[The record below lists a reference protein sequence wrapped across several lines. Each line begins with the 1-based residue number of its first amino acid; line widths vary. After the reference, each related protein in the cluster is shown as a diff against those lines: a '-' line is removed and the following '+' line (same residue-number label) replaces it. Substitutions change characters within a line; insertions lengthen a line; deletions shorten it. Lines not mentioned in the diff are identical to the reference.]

1 MRFALCIALAVLGLE
16 ACASHNSHRVD
27 IDLASEFDPLVDE
40 AYAQLMTQWPPD
52 EPGGGIATRVS
63 VEPVTV
69 RWAPR
74 IADPAAPAPPVEQAA
89 LAQRVEKRLR
99 ELTGG
104 APDPSQPPNYWIE
117 AELETDLHDPGS
129 ITFGLT
135 CSLESARDRR
145 VVLARGYSRLVQLPR
160 LFCHGCNERWSGL
173 GTRLAP
179 PSSEAGHDHDY
190 GGFWAGVFF
199 CPPSSSSGSTYT
211 KVR

>member
-1 MRFALCIALAVLGLE
+1 MRFALCIALAVCGLA

-27 IDLASEFDPLVDE
+27 IDLSSEFDPLVDE
-40 AYAQLMTQWPPD
+40 AYAQLMAQWPAD
-52 EPGGGIATRVS
+52 EPGGSIATHIS

-74 IADPAAPAPPVEQAA
+74 VADPTAPAGPVEQAA
-89 LAQRVEKRLR
+89 LAQRMEQRLR

-104 APDPSQPPNYWIE
+104 APDPSQAPNYWIE

-129 ITFGLT
+129 ITFGLS

-173 GTRLAP
+173 GTRLTP
-179 PSSEAGHDHDY
+179 PSDGSDGYY
-190 GGFWAGVFF
+190 GDAGFWAGVFIS
-199 CPPSSSSGSTYT
+199 PPSCSTSTTYT
-211 KVR
+211 KH